1 MNPKGEYMD
10 YTQKSKELRRDIVK
24 MLHDAKSG
32 HPGGSMSELEILIA
46 LYYEVMNI
54 DPKNPNKE
62 DRDLFVLSKGH
73 ACPGLYAVLADKGY
87 FPKDDLWTLR
97 KAESKLQGHPDSHK
111 TKGIDVNSGSLGQG
125 ASVAVG
131 LAIGAKRKGLGQK
144 VYCLLGDGESQE
156 GLVWEAAMAAAHYK
170 LDNLTFILDNNGLQI
185 DGKNDEVMSLGNVKA
200 KFDAFGFKTFEVD
213 GHNVEEI
220 VKALKE
226 NVSGQPKFI
235 QAHTTKGKGISFMEN
250 NVGWHGKAPSDEEL
264 ELALK
269 ELA

>member
-1 MNPKGEYMD
+1 MNYL
-10 YTQKSKELRRDIVK
+10 QKSKELRRDIVK
-24 MLHDAKSG
+24 MLNVAKSG
-32 HPGGSMSELEILIA
+32 HPGGSLSELEILIA

-54 DPKNPNKE
+54 DPKNPTKE

-111 TKGIDVNSGSLGQG
+111 TKGIDVNAGSLGQG

-131 LAIGAKRKGLGQK
+131 LAIAAKRKGKGQK

-185 DGKNDEVMSLGNVKA
+185 DGKNDEVMSLGNIKA
-200 KFDAFGFKTFEVD
+200 KFDAFGFRTFEVD

-220 VKALKE
+220 VKALNE
-226 NVSGQPKFI
+226 NVTGQPKFI
-235 QAHTTKGKGISFMEN
+235 QAHTVKGKGISFMEN

-264 ELALK
+264 ETAMK